1 MRCEELWEDLE
12 ELGGT
17 DEFPALLREHL
28 ASCPACQSYAR
39 DWRLARAG
47 LRLLA
52 GEPLPELS
60 VRFAARLARRL
71 DGLAEVGRS
80 SEQFLEQAGRR
91 FVYASL
97 LLALTV
103 LLALLLPSSG
113 PLRATTT
120 PDLYFAGQEALT
132 SESDPILAG
141 EPAEGKSIVAPGA
154 GKGSASKPE

>member
-1 MRCEELWEDLE
+1 MRCEELWQNLE

-17 DEFPALLREHL
+17 ELPAPLREHL
-28 ASCPACQSYAR
+28 AGCPACQLYAR
-39 DWRLARAG
+39 DWRLTRAG

-60 VRFAARLARRL
+60 VGFAARLVRRL

-91 FVYASL
+91 FVYASV

-103 LLALLLPSSG
+103 LLALLVPSSG

-120 PDLYFAGQEALT
+120 PDLYFAGQETLN
-132 SESDPILAG
+132 SESDPILAD
-141 EPAEGKSIVAPGA
+141 EPAEGKSGVLPGTRE
-154 GKGSASKPE
+154 GSATKQK

>member
-1 MRCEELWEDLE
+1 MRCEELWENLE

-17 DEFPALLREHL
+17 ELPAPLRKHL
-28 ASCPACQSYAR
+28 TSCPACQSYAR
-39 DWRLARAG
+39 DWRLTRAG

-52 GEPLPELS
+52 SEPLPEPS
-60 VRFAARLARRL
+60 VGFAARLVRRL

-120 PDLYFAGQEALT
+120 PDLYFAGQEALS

-141 EPAEGKSIVAPGA
+141 EPAESKSPVLPGSRE
-154 GKGSASKPE
+154 GSASKQK